1 MRPSPSIFS
10 PGWKAS
16 GNSMKCTA
24 VFIVLTLWVLIF
36 PFPVLPQDDYKF
48 DLAEIEKEIEKKP
61 YSLGGFLEFEPVLFG
76 LDRDAALYKLRFF
89 DQDEGKTIEKYD
101 GTLRLEGGYQK
112 GIAQLYARAEG
123 RLRYDYLGWDEEIT
137 LQEGY
142 LSLKPRLGLSFDAG
156 KKVARWGTG
165 YAFNPAGFVQR
176 PKDPED
182 PEEALQGFYM
192 LTADW
197 INSFQGPLKTLTFT
211 PVILPVTDEI
221 NDDFGEP
228 DHINFAAKLYMLLWD
243 TDVDLL
249 FFTGDSRTTRYGF
262 DFAKNIKS
270 NLEVHGEM
278 AWITDFQKK
287 SLDEKGNLSVEESD
301 VLSALLGIR
310 YLTGS
315 QITFIMEYFHDATGV
330 DEEDLENFF
339 RLVNRT
345 HETFL
350 ETGDPSPLIRA
361 EQISRGTF
369 VRPNPGRDYLYFRAS
384 QKEPFDILYFIPAVT
399 SIINLQDQSFS
410 VIPELLYSPR
420 PNVELRLRG
429 ALLAGG
435 SNTDFGEKQNDW
447 RAELRIR
454 YFF

>member
-1 MRPSPSIFS
+1 MRPSPSAS
-10 PGWKAS
+10 SRGWKVSVNA
-16 GNSMKCTA
+16 MKYA
-24 VFIVLTLWVLIF
+24 VVFIVLMLCILIF
-36 PFPVLPQDDYKF
+36 PLSALAQDDYKF
-48 DLAEIEKEIEKKP
+48 DLEEIEKEIEKRP

-76 LDRDAALYKLRFF
+76 LDRDAAFYKLRFF
-89 DQDEGKTIEKYD
+89 DQDEGKTTERYD
-101 GTLRLEGGYQK
+101 GTLRLEGSYQK
-112 GIAQLYARAEG
+112 GIAQIYARAEG

-142 LSLKPRLGLSFDAG
+142 LSLKPRLGLSFDVG

-197 INSFQGPLKTLTFT
+197 INSFEGPLKTLTFT

-221 NDDFGEP
+221 NDDFGEA
-228 DHINFAAKLYMLLWD
+228 DHINFAAKLYMLLRD

-262 DFAKNIKS
+262 DFARNIRS
-270 NLEVHGEM
+270 NLEVHGEL
-278 AWITDFQKK
+278 AWITDFQKR
-287 SLDEKGNLSVEESD
+287 SLDEQGNLSVETSD
-301 VLSALLGIR
+301 VLGALLGIR
-310 YLTGS
+310 YLTAT
-315 QITFIMEYFHDATGV
+315 QITFIMEYFHDGTGV

-339 RLVNRT
+339 QLVDRAYDR
-345 HETFL
+345 FL
-350 ETGDPSPLIRA
+350 ETGDPSSLIRA
-361 EQISRGTF
+361 DQISRGTF
-369 VRPNPGRDYLYFRAS
+369 LRPNAGRDYLYFRAS
-384 QKEPFDILYFIPAVT
+384 QKEPFDILYFTPALT
-399 SIINLQDQSFS
+399 SIINLHDQSLS

-420 PNVELRLRG
+420 PNLELRLRG
-429 ALLAGG
+429 AFLVGG
-435 SNTDFGEKQNDW
+435 QNTEYGEKANDW